1 MSDIIEKIDY
11 FPCGYCTND
20 MQRIFKGVPKKER
33 KFYAGVFLLKHK
45 EKGYILYDTGYNI
58 KIIEK
63 KKLKYWFYT
72 ALNPV
77 TLKKEDLINNQLK
90 KIGIR
95 TEDVNFV
102 VLSHLH
108 PDHIGGME
116 FFPDAKIILTEECF
130 REYKNHSFKSLIFRE
145 FLPENF
151 EERLEIIRINS
162 YDFEFPYIR
171 SHDLFG
177 DGSLLL
183 SSMGGHAEGQGCL
196 YIKEKNLFLAADVCW
211 GVDLLNLTDKIRFL
225 PKLIQ
230 NNFSEYKKG
239 IEFLKELMKNNIDII
254 VSHDVPERI
263 KGILDEKN
271 F

>member
-1 MSDIIEKIDY
+1 MKKEGIGTEKI
-11 FPCGYCTND
+11 N
-20 MQRIFKGVPKKER
+20 
-33 KFYAGVFLLKHK
+33 
-45 EKGYILYDTGYNI
+45 YII
-58 KIIEK
+58 
-63 KKLKYWFYT
+63 
-72 ALNPV
+72 
-77 TLKKEDLINNQLK
+77 
-90 KIGIR
+90 
-95 TEDVNFV
+95 
-102 VLSHLH
+102 LSHLH
-108 PDHIGGME
+108 PDHIGGAE
-116 FFPDAKIILTEECF
+116 FFPDAQIIITDEYF
-130 REYKNHSFKSLIFRE
+130 QEYKKSSFKSLIFKE
-145 FLPENF
+145 ILPENF

-162 YDFEFPYIR
+162 YAPEFPYIR
-171 SHDLFG
+171 SYDLFG

-211 GVDLLNLTDKIRFL
+211 GVDLLKLTDKIKFL